1 MTRCKYFE
9 IHFISSECYL
19 LLRNF
24 VECTWTHSGCI
35 FICLHYFFE
44 VLTFPLSY
52 RFVMSETRHRHSE
65 RSRSPFDDGISKNSK
80 KCSREGKSDHNHWDG
95 RRDRRSSPFDG
106 EFRRPYTADEQ
117 IDMDEKYKPR
127 YKPFEVGHQTPEFWE
142 HRRQNREKAGALFN
156 EKLWA
161 SPPSRSFSEDEGN
174 TEVAVVEGPD
184 PVPIHSLSRDL
195 SDSRKTKKSKSHKKS
210 GERKKSNTRSHHH
223 HHHHNKKHKKSKKHR
238 PKPSS
243 SSSSES
249 SSNEEDEQKL
259 FIRQMKA
266 KKLELERLR
275 AEEEEATA
283 LIGPVLPGGESSAAV
298 PLDYGKALLPGEGAA
313 MAAYIAEGK
322 RIPRRGEIGLTS
334 EEIEKF
340 EQAGYVMS
348 GSRHR
353 RMEAVRLRK
362 ENQIYSADEK
372 RALEN
377 FNHAERAK
385 REAKLQALFKALIK
399 KKLEDK
405 QSSSSSAN
413 R

>member
-1 MTRCKYFE
+1 
-9 IHFISSECYL
+9 
-19 LLRNF
+19 
-24 VECTWTHSGCI
+24 
-35 FICLHYFFE
+35 
-44 VLTFPLSY
+44 
-52 RFVMSETRHRHSE
+52 MSEARHKHRG
-65 RSRSPFDDGISKNSK
+65 RSRSPFDDSISTNSK
-80 KCSREGKSDHNHWDG
+80 KSSRGSKPDHNHLEN
-95 RRDRRSSPFDG
+95 RRDRHSSPFDG
-106 EFRRPYTADEQ
+106 EFRRPHTTDEH
-117 IDMDEKYKPR
+117 INMNENYKPR
-127 YKPFEVGHQTPEFWE
+127 YRPFEVGHQTPEFWE
-142 HRRQNREKAGALFN
+142 HRRRNREKAGALFN

-161 SPPSRSFSEDEGN
+161 SPPSRPFSEDEGN
-174 TEVAVVEGPD
+174 TEATVVEGPD
-184 PVPIHSLSRDL
+184 PAPIHSLSHDL
-195 SDSRKTKKSKSHKKS
+195 SDSGKTKKSKSHKKS
-210 GERKKSNTRSHHH
+210 GENRKSNTRSHHH
-223 HHHHNKKHKKSKKHR
+223 HHHHRHNKKHKKSRKHR
-238 PKPSS
+238 EKPSSS

-266 KKLELERLR
+266 KKMELERLR

-405 QSSSSSAN
+405 QSSSSAN